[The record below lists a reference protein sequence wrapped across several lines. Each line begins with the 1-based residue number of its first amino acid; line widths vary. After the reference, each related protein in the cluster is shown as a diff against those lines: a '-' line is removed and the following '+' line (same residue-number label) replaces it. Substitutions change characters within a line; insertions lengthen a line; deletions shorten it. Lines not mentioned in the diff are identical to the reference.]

1 MQQHLPEAAPDSRAD
16 ARSDSSSDSQ
26 SKRTAVSELREP
38 THSAQSCRWHWQGR
52 DEQGQERH
60 GELTARGEATA
71 RLLLRRQRV
80 TVTRLS
86 AGRRHAPT
94 IRVSA
99 ADAANLLRR
108 LATLLGAGVPL
119 TAALDVLARGAHT
132 RGLKR
137 LAREIAQDVRQ
148 GLALAQAMSR
158 ATRHFSAIDCQL
170 VAAGE
175 LGAQLP
181 ATLVRLSAQRD
192 HTRALRDKLQRALA
206 YPLTVLGI
214 AIAVVIA
221 LLQWVIPE
229 FERLFAN
236 AAGGGVPLPPL
247 TRGLIDLSRATL
259 VDGPWLLAAMG
270 AVGVALSVALR
281 HSTRARRMRDRLMLG
296 LPGIGP
302 VLRMTCAARWARTL
316 GTLLD
321 AGIPLADA
329 MDAAAS
335 ACGNLVIRE
344 AAHAVHI
351 SVARGAPLAGALEA
365 NAHWP
370 PVIAQL
376 AVVGEESGTLG
387 RMLNQAAGLLDEEAA
402 HTLVSA
408 CATLEPMMITFLGLL
423 IGGMVLAMY
432 LPMFQLGYGVA

>member
-1 MQQHLPEAAPDSRAD
+1 MRQHRPDAAAD
-16 ARSDSSSDSQ
+16 
-26 SKRTAVSELREP
+26 
-38 THSAQSCRWHWQGR
+38 HWHWRGR
-52 DEQGQERH
+52 DEQGRETH
-60 GELTARGEATA
+60 GELIAHGEATA

-80 TVTRLS
+80 TVTHLGV
-86 AGRRHAPT
+86 GRRHTPA
-94 IRVSA
+94 IRVNA
-99 ADAANLLRR
+99 TDAANLMRR

-137 LAREIAQDVRQ
+137 LAHVIAQDIRQ
-148 GLALAQAMSR
+148 GFALAQAMSR
-158 ATRHFSAIDCQL
+158 ATRHFSAVDCQL

-181 ATLVRLSAQRD
+181 ATLARLSAQRD

-214 AIAVVIA
+214 AVMVVIA
-221 LLQWVIPE
+221 LLHWVIPE

-247 TRGLIDLSRATL
+247 TRGLIDASRATL
-259 VDGPWLLAAMG
+259 IDGPWLLAATG
-270 AVGVALSVALR
+270 ALGIALSVTLR
-281 HSTRARRMRDRLMLG
+281 HSTRARRLRDRLMLR
-296 LPGIGP
+296 LPGIGTI
-302 VLRMTCAARWARTL
+302 VRMTCAARWARTL

-335 ACGNLVIRE
+335 ACGNLVIHE
-344 AAHAVHI
+344 AAHAVHV
-351 SVARGAPLAGALEA
+351 SVARGARLASALEA
-365 NAHWP
+365 SAHWP

>member
-1 MQQHLPEAAPDSRAD
+1 MRQHRPDAA
-16 ARSDSSSDSQ
+16 
-26 SKRTAVSELREP
+26 LN
-38 THSAQSCRWHWQGR
+38 HWHWRGR
-52 DEQGQERH
+52 DDQGHEKH
-60 GELTARGEATA
+60 GELIANGEATA

-80 TVTRLS
+80 AVTHLS
-86 AGRRHAPT
+86 AGRRHSPT
-94 IRVSA
+94 IRVNA
-99 ADAANLLRR
+99 TDAANLMRR

-137 LAREIAQDVRQ
+137 LAREIARDVRQ
-148 GLALAQAMSR
+148 GFALAQAMSR
-158 ATRHFSAIDCQL
+158 ATRHFSAVDCQL

-181 ATLVRLSAQRD
+181 ATLARLSAQRD

-214 AIAVVIA
+214 AVMVVIA
-221 LLQWVIPE
+221 LLHWVIPE
-229 FERLFAN
+229 FERLFAS

-259 VDGPWLLAAMG
+259 VDGPWVLAATG
-270 AVGVALSVALR
+270 AAAIALSVTLR
-281 HSTRARRMRDRLMLG
+281 HSTRARRLRDRLLLR
-296 LPGIGP
+296 LPGVGP
-302 VLRMTCAARWARTL
+302 IVRMTCAARWARTL

-329 MDAAAS
+329 MDAAAN

-344 AAHAVHI
+344 AAHAVHV
-351 SVARGAPLAGALEA
+351 SVARGARLASALEA
-365 NAHWP
+365 DAHWP
-370 PVIAQL
+370 LVIAQL